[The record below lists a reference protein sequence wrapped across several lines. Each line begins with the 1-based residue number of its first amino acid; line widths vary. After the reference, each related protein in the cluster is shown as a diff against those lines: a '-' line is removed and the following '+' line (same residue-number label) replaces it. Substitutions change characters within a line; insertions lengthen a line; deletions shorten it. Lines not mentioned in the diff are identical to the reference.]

1 MLFLNQDK
9 NLMALLTILYKER
22 NKWIQ
27 LGDLAAVIGVTKKT
41 VRNYVLI
48 VEKKFKDHAEFFYNG
63 SMLYVQFRPNFGL
76 ISMKKLLVRESLL
89 YKILFQAFFD
99 PTIKKSDLA
108 FDLGFSET
116 SIYRHVQ
123 NFNEQLLGVYDL
135 SFSYSDF
142 QFEGEEKEIRN
153 FYVNMFIETMLHPG
167 EWPFSGTIRED
178 LVETFAERMY
188 SFLHFSP
195 SPAQHN
201 YIKVSIA
208 VSFFRLMQ
216 GHTIHTENY
225 RDELIANAKLLA
237 TDEVVM
243 KLIDDVMPK
252 KQVSTPVDLL
262 VSILSIFYAEE
273 NPILFDDP
281 DLLEEKLQSIK
292 SREAFFKSRLPGF
305 LDQFHLHLEDR
316 DELYRSLAVYFT
328 YRLSNFK
335 KREFFLKRST
345 YLLAYIS
352 FANPELHTELTAI
365 FKEFVR
371 EFPEFRDY
379 TIDELTLA
387 FYSLWPDLLSQL
399 FYGREP
405 YKALV
410 VSQDDS
416 FFGKTLVH
424 LINKGT
430 SNLIHAELYDGYRV
444 DMNHLA
450 RLPYDLI
457 ITDFFV
463 ESVPEGTLVY
473 TFGQLPSPYELQ
485 GLCRDLRIKKQG
497 YDTDFKKRKGYTDIS
512 EFKRLLTVYS

>member
-9 NLMALLTILYKER
+9 NLMALLTILYKEQ

-41 VRNYVLI
+41 VRNYVLT
-48 VEKKFKDHAEFFYNG
+48 VEKKFEDHAEFFYNG

-89 YKILFQAFFD
+89 YKILFHAFFD
-99 PTIKKSDLA
+99 LSIKKSDLA

-123 NFNEQLLGVYDL
+123 HFNEQLLGVYDL

-142 QFEGEEKEIRN
+142 QFEGEEKEIQK
-153 FYVNMFIETMLHPG
+153 FYVNMFMETMLHPA
-167 EWPFSGTIRED
+167 EWPFTGRIPED
-178 LVETFAERMY
+178 LVETFAQRMY

-201 YIKVSIA
+201 YIKISIA

-216 GHTIHTENY
+216 GHPIHTENY
-225 RDELIANAKLLA
+225 REELIANAKLLA
-237 TDEVVM
+237 SDEVV
-243 KLIDDVMPK
+243 KDLVENVMPE
-252 KQVSTPVDLL
+252 KQANTPVDLL
-262 VSILSIFYAEE
+262 VSVLSIFYAEE

-292 SREAFFKSRLPGF
+292 SCEVFFKSRLPVF
-305 LDQFHLHLEDR
+305 LEQFHLQLDDR

-328 YRLSNFK
+328 YRISNFK
-335 KREFFLKRST
+335 KQEFFLKRSS
-345 YLLAYIS
+345 YLLSYVS
-352 FANPELHTELTAI
+352 FSNPELHIEVTAI

-371 EFPEFRDY
+371 EFPEFMDY
-379 TIDELTLA
+379 AIEELTLA

-416 FFGKTLVH
+416 FYGKTLVH
-424 LINKGT
+424 LINKET
-430 SNLIHAELYDGYRV
+430 SNLIHAELYDGYHI
-444 DMNHLA
+444 DMEYLTK
-450 RLPYDLI
+450 LPYDLI

-463 ESVPEGTLVY
+463 ETVPDGAPVY

-497 YDTDFKKRKGYTDIS
+497 YDTDKRKGYTDVL
-512 EFKRLLTVYS
+512 EFKRLLDVYS